1 MHESVRASLEDY
13 LRGRE
18 KALGVEE
25 HLRACESCRNE
36 VEAMRAQS
44 LLFRTLKAP
53 VEPEPGAGFY
63 ARVMNRIETQTRPS
77 VWNVFAESLFAKRL
91 GYASAMFLLLLGSVL
106 VSSSPDDTYAVTG
119 PEAILAGREL
129 PEPVTMDPGRDRDV
143 VLVNLAT
150 WSDNSNYG
158 TEESTYSQDYQ

>member
-1 MHESVRASLEDY
+1 
-13 LRGRE
+13 
-18 KALGVEE
+18 
-25 HLRACESCRNE
+25 
-36 VEAMRAQS
+36 
-44 LLFRTLKAP
+44 
-53 VEPEPGAGFY
+53 
-63 ARVMNRIETQTRPS
+63 VMNRIETQTRPS
-77 VWNVFAESLFAKRL
+77 VWHVFAESLFAKRL